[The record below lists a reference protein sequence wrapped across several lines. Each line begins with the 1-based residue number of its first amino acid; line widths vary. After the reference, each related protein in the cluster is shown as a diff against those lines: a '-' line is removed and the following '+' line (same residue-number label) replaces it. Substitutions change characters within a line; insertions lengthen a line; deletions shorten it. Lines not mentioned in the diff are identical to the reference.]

1 MRRVIKLSILT
12 VTILKIHM
20 PVFYVRGADIVSV
33 PAKIEDYYRYDKI
46 KKRWVWS
53 EKDVKPSRE

>member
-1 MRRVIKLSILT
+1 MRRVGLVIVTL
-12 VTILKIHM
+12 TILKIQM
-20 PVFYVRGADIVSV
+20 PVFHVRGADIVSV

-53 EKDVKPSRE
+53 EKDVKPSRK